1 MKTIVSNELK
11 LRLTNAAYNGSV
23 IAADIL
29 KELKENKDVSEI
41 IRGTANYFSTKK
53 IKNSTSI
60 PIKMKVVFTTCTKDL
75 TNENFPDHDNPEA
88 PWFKENRQDIEPS
101 TFISYFKN
109 LPDYSDEEKSY
120 FANVISVNGKVEVK
134 VYGRMEDIAE
144 AYNGENYAS
153 YAQAGESTLHTS
165 CMRHDYLYGHVADF
179 YYHFAGAKI
188 IIAKDA
194 EGYILGR
201 AILWENAVR
210 MLHGTP
216 VKLSVLDRVYYTHS
230 FVMKMIYDYAQKI
243 GVNLRKKR
251 NDACTERLFILM
263 NVTEALPDAQVGIT
277 IQDLTLGI
285 RVPASK
291 WHKKGAPY
299 IDTFKYLNVIE
310 DGELELS
317 NQKACTCIAE
327 CGDINGVA
335 TRSKH
340 YCPSCGKVFSGS
352 EALCPECLSK
362 YSTQTLFGRVFQGK
376 TTKYNDADYPAFM
389 FAKGKPTPQLSTYL
403 QIQKLY

>member
-29 KELKENKDVSEI
+29 KELKENKDVSDI

-60 PIKMKVVFTTCTKDL
+60 PIKIRVVFTTCTKDL

-101 TFISYFKN
+101 TFIAYFKN

-120 FANVISVNGKVEVK
+120 FANVICVNGKVEVK
-134 VYGRMEDIAE
+134 LYDRMENIAE
-144 AYNGENYAS
+144 AYDGENYTPC
-153 YAQAGESTLHTS
+153 AQAGESTLHTS

-201 AILWENAVR
+201 AILWENAIR

-216 VKLSVLDRVYYTHS
+216 IKLSVLDRVYYTHS
-230 FVMKMIYDYAQKI
+230 FVMKMIYDYAEKI

-251 NDACTERLFILM
+251 NDACTEKLFILM
-263 NVTEALPDAQVGIT
+263 NETEALPDAQIGVN
-277 IQDLTLGI
+277 IQDLRLSI

-299 IDTFKYLNVIE
+299 IDTFKYLNAT
-310 DGELELS
+310 DNGELELS
-317 NQKACTCIAE
+317 NQETGMNIAKCE
-327 CGDINGVA
+327 NIDGVA
-335 TRSKH
+335 SQRQH
-340 YCPSCGKVFSGS
+340 YCPGCGKVFYGS
-352 EALCPECLSK
+352 EALCPECLEK
-362 YSTQTLFGRVFQGK
+362 HSTFTLFGRVFQGK

-389 FAKGKPTPQLSTYL
+389 FAKGKPTPQLFTYL

>member
-101 TFISYFKN
+101 TFIAYFKN

-120 FANVISVNGKVEVK
+120 FANVICVNGKVEVK
-134 VYGRMEDIAE
+134 MYGRMEDIAE

-165 CMRHDYLYGHVADF
+165 CMRHDYLYGYVADF

-201 AILWENAVR
+201 AILWENAIR

-216 VKLSVLDRVYYTHS
+216 IKLSVLDRVYYTHS
-230 FVMKMIYDYAQKI
+230 FVMKMIYDYAEKI

-251 NDACTERLFILM
+251 NDACTEKQFVLM
-263 NVTEALPDAQVGIT
+263 NETEALPDAQIGVN
-277 IQDLTLGI
+277 IQDLRLSI

-299 IDTFKYLNVIE
+299 IDTFKYLNAT
-310 DGELELS
+310 DNGGLELS
-317 NQKACTCIAE
+317 NTETGMNIAKCE
-327 CGDINGVA
+327 NIDGVA
-335 TRSKH
+335 SQRQH
-340 YCPSCGKVFSGS
+340 YCPSCGKVFYGS
-352 EALCPECLSK
+352 EALCPECLEK
-362 YSTQTLFGRVFQGK
+362 YSTFTLFGRVFQGK